1 MAPVKLLPILAIL
14 AVLSACA
21 IDKGPPG
28 VGASR
33 WQPSWQLVRIQDGSG
48 AVVVPDVK
56 AKYTMEFDALGGVT
70 MRIDCNRGSGK
81 WKSPA
86 PGRIEFSQLALTRAA
101 CPPGSL
107 HDRIVTQLPQMR
119 SYLVKNNR
127 LYLSLVADGGIY
139 EWERY

>member
-1 MAPVKLLPILAIL
+1 MNRSAI
-14 AVLSACA
+14 AVMLFLLSACA
-21 IDKGPPG
+21 MDKGPPG
-28 VGASR
+28 VGGSR

-48 AVVVPDVK
+48 AVIVPDVK

-86 PGRIEFSQLALTRAA
+86 PGQIEFSQLALTRAA

-127 LYLSLVADGGIY
+127 LYLSLMADGGIY

>member
-1 MAPVKLLPILAIL
+1 MNRFAIAVMFLL
-14 AVLSACA
+14 LSGCA

-48 AVVVPDVK
+48 AVIAPDVK

-86 PGRIEFSQLALTRAA
+86 PGQIEFSQLALTRAA

-127 LYLSLVADGGIY
+127 LYLSLMADGGIY